1 MLDAIRNRVSDGV
14 REARTGLET
23 TSSEHEE
30 KASEAS
36 DDTALSTA
44 SAVDQFNT
52 NLRLDHTSM

>member
-1 MLDAIRNRVSDGV
+1 MSDGV

-36 DDTALSTA
+36 DDTTLSTA

>member
-1 MLDAIRNRVSDGV
+1 MLDAISNRVSDGV

-36 DDTALSTA
+36 DDTALSA

>member
-1 MLDAIRNRVSDGV
+1 MSDGV

-44 SAVDQFNT
+44 SAVD
-52 NLRLDHTSM
+52 